1 MTLLKVARPMEM
13 GIMIEKQ
20 MLNKMN
26 LVLQEIMQC
35 WKIKTMGL
43 KKFKCKKNLTRLPIF
58 CWRSRLTT

>member
-26 LVLQEIMQC
+26 SVLQEIMQC
-35 WKIKTMGL
+35 WKIKTMG
-43 KKFKCKKNLTRLPIF
+43 
-58 CWRSRLTT
+58 